1 MSRAIAIA
9 CLSLFGFSSVYAQ
22 TAESL
27 PSFDVA
33 SIKAAAPMTPGRM
46 MIGFRGGPGTGD
58 PGQMT
63 FSNVSLKDLIEA
75 AWDVKEYQ
83 ITGPNSLE
91 SQRFDIVAKVP
102 QGATKEQSRLMLRN
116 LLEERFKLKLHH
128 STKEQPIYALIV
140 AKNGP
145 KLKESVDDPNAPPAP
160 DFPPGGGGGKGTQ
173 FADGPVTGN
182 GPVIRKGD
190 PATGPPTPPRGAM
203 RMMFNNGRMKMAS
216 DGQTMERFVDMLGTQ
231 VDRPV
236 VDMTGLKGKYDI
248 SLEFAPDMALM
259 QSKMAALGGPPPGA
273 GRGGPDAD
281 SPDGQNAPG
290 IFTALQEQLGL
301 KLDPRKGP
309 VDLLVIDSVEKTPT
323 AN

>member
-1 MSRAIAIA
+1 MSRTVAIAS
-9 CLSLFGFSSVYAQ
+9 LSLFFLSALYAQ
-22 TAESL
+22 TPESA

-33 SIKAAAPMTPGRM
+33 SIKPAAPMTPGRM

-63 FSNVSLKDLIEA
+63 FNNVSLKDLIQT
-75 AWDVKEYQ
+75 AWDVKGYQ
-83 ITGPNSLE
+83 ITGPNWLE

-102 QGATKEQSRLMLRN
+102 EGATKEQSRLMLQN
-116 LLEERFKLKLHH
+116 LLRERFKLNLHH
-128 STKEQPIYALIV
+128 STKEQPIYALLV

-145 KLKESVDDPNAPPAP
+145 KLKESVEDPNAPPAP
-160 DFPPGGGGGKGTQ
+160 DFPFADGGGGKAVQ
-173 FADGPVTGN
+173 HADSGPVM
-182 GPVIRKGD
+182 RKGD
-190 PATGPPTPPRGAM
+190 PATGPPAPPRGAM
-203 RMMFNNGRMKMAS
+203 RMMVNNGRMKMVS
-216 DGQTMERFVDMLGTQ
+216 DGQTMARFVDMLGTQ

-236 VDMTGLKGKYDI
+236 IDMTGLKGAYDI

-259 QSKMAALGGPPPGA
+259 QSKMAALGAPPPGL

-301 KLDPRKGP
+301 RLDPKKGP
-309 VDLLVIDSVEKTPT
+309 VDLLVIDSVERTPT

>member
-1 MSRAIAIA
+1 MSRTIAIA
-9 CLSLFGFSSVYAQ
+9 SLSLFGFSAVCAQ
-22 TAESL
+22 TADPL

-33 SIKAAAPMTPGRM
+33 SIKPAAPMTPGRM

-63 FSNVSLKDLIEA
+63 FNNVSLKDLIQT
-75 AWDVKEYQ
+75 AWDVKAYQ
-83 ITGPNSLE
+83 IAGPNWLE
-91 SQRFDIVAKVP
+91 SERFDITAKVP
-102 QGATKEQSRLMLRN
+102 KGATKAQSRLMLQN

-128 STKEQPIYALIV
+128 STREMPIYALVV

-160 DFPPGGGGGKGTQ
+160 DFPPRDGLGGKPAQ
-173 FADGPVTGN
+173 YADG
-182 GPVIRKGD
+182 GPLIRKGD
-190 PATGPPTPPRGAM
+190 PATGPPAPPRGAM
-203 RMMFNNGRMKMAS
+203 RMMINNGRMKMNS
-216 DGQTMERFVDMLGTQ
+216 DGQTMAGLIDMLGTQ

-236 VDMTGLKGKYDI
+236 VDTTGLKGKYDI
-248 SLEFAPDMALM
+248 FLEFAPDMALV
-259 QSKMAALGGPPPGA
+259 QSKMAALGAPPSGPAA

-281 SPDGQNAPG
+281 SPDGQNVPG

-309 VDLLVIDSVEKTPT
+309 VDLLVIDGAEKAPT